1 MKIAVCGKGGVGKT
15 FIAGT
20 LATIFR
26 ETGNRVLAID
36 ADTSPN
42 LGLTLGLTPGEA
54 EEIVPLSEN
63 EQLIRDKTD
72 TGYPGVYRL
81 TFSVD
86 DIIRD
91 YAVPT
96 PSGVTLV
103 VMGTVRT
110 AGGGCACPAH
120 TMIRSVLSHLVTL
133 KDEVVI
139 MDMEAGIEHLG
150 RGTAEHVDIFLIVSD
165 AHLAS
170 LVTAGRIAGLMR
182 QSGMKKMMLI
192 GNKVADEEMADRIQR
207 FAEEHQIR
215 IGALIPF
222 DHGVMESGISGHIPA
237 GIPSPAPLALK
248 EFASDLEKEN
258 RRSS

>member
-20 LATIFR
+20 LATTFR

-42 LGLTLGLTPGEA
+42 LGLTLGLTPREA
-54 EEIVPLSEN
+54 EEIIPISEN
-63 EQLIRDKTD
+63 DNLIREKTD

-120 TMIRSVLSHLVTL
+120 NMMRSVLSHLVTL

-150 RGTAEHVDIFLIVSD
+150 RGTAEHVDILLIVSD
-165 AHLAS
+165 AHQAS
-170 LVTAGRIAGLMR
+170 LLTAGRIAGLMR
-182 QSGMKKMMLI
+182 QSGVKEMMLI
-192 GNKVADEEMADRIQR
+192 GNKVTDDEMGDRIQKY
-207 FAEEHQIR
+207 AHEHHIR
-215 IGALIPF
+215 VGAVIPF
-222 DHGVMESGISGHIPA
+222 DHGVMQSGISGHTHP
-237 GIPSPAPLALK
+237 GILSPAPLALK
-248 EFASDLEKEN
+248 QFASDLEREY
-258 RRSS
+258 RGRS